1 MVSVR
6 IVRGLASPLPLAGE
20 ADALEERGGWGLSP
34 RRESQ
39 CGSTPTPALP
49 RKRER
54 ERSAD
59 AVAARASYAIAR
71 DKPGHDE
78 FDGIQCWSKHVDG
91 RDKPGHDE
99 GWGGGPLFCRRR
111 LPLP

>member
-1 MVSVR
+1 MQSDLSPQAAGESHMVSVR

-59 AVAARASYAIAR
+59 AVAARSSYAMALR
-71 DKPGHDE
+71 VRGEVAAHL
-78 FDGIQCWSKHVDG
+78 
-91 RDKPGHDE
+91 R
-99 GWGGGPLFCRRR
+99 GG
-111 LPLP
+111 